1 MKTIDR
7 IFIAVLVFV
16 VCVSGIYAVKSF
28 TKGREAINV
37 VWEGQVEVQP
47 NEIKI
52 QLNAVYSGAE
62 QEAIGK
68 FNQEVKELQQQF
80 WSQGR
85 IVKKDDNHFVDK
97 REDYTPRCYARG
109 LEIKAP
115 CLDAYVTLQAT
126 WDNLVEKWR
135 RLISAFEDK
144 KSMDI
149 KNIYLSVNNTQEVVN
164 QARELALK
172 DAKEQA
178 ISTAKT
184 LGVWLWRLLQT
195 TEYKIDDGYG
205 DQQNSYF
212 YTQHFYWSEA
222 LNVDSVETLKIIRK
236 AYLTYDID

>member
-7 IFIAVLVFV
+7 IFIAVLLVV

-62 QEAIGK
+62 QEAIEK
-68 FNQEVKELQQQF
+68 FNQEVKEIQQQF

-85 IVKKDDNHFVDK
+85 IVKKDDNHFLDK

-135 RLISAFEDK
+135 RLISAFVDCHLLK
-144 KSMDI
+144 KFKWWPRKKYAQI
-149 KNIYLSVNNTQEVVN
+149 II
-164 QARELALK
+164 
-172 DAKEQA
+172 
-178 ISTAKT
+178 IST
-184 LGVWLWRLLQT
+184 V
-195 TEYKIDDGYG
+195 
-205 DQQNSYF
+205 
-212 YTQHFYWSEA
+212 
-222 LNVDSVETLKIIRK
+222 
-236 AYLTYDID
+236 

>member
-28 TKGREAINV
+28 TEGREAINV

-62 QEAIGK
+62 QEAIEK

-149 KNIYLSVNNTQEVVN
+149 KNIYLSVSNTQEVVN
-164 QARELALK
+164 QARELAFK

-178 ISTAKT
+178 ISTAKA
-184 LGVWLWRLLQT
+184 LGVSLWRLLQT
-195 TEYKIDDGYG
+195 TEYKIDDDYG
-205 DQQNSYF
+205 EQQNSYF
-212 YTQHFYWSEA
+212 YTQHFYWREA